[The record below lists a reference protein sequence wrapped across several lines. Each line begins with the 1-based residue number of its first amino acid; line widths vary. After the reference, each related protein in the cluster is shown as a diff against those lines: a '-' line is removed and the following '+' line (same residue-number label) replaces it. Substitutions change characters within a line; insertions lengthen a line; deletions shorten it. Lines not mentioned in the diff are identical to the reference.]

1 MPSIAQKIAPC
12 LWFDT
17 QAEEAARFYVS
28 VFLNAKLGRI
38 SHYGNEGQNIHGKA
52 SGMVMVAEF
61 TLEGQNFVALNG
73 GPHFTFDE
81 AVSFQV
87 FCETQDEI
95 DYYWSRLGD
104 GGKYGPCGWLKDR
117 FGLSWQ
123 VVPSVVPDM
132 MTDPDRAKSDRVMKA
147 ILQMKKID
155 LAVLRRAYDNAEP

>member
-17 QAEEAARFYVS
+17 QAEAARFYVS

-104 GGKYGPCGWLKDR
+104 GGEYGPCGWLKDR

>member
-73 GPHFTFDE
+73 EH
-81 AVSFQV
+81 
-87 FCETQDEI
+87 
-95 DYYWSRLGD
+95 
-104 GGKYGPCGWLKDR
+104 GPCGWLKDR

-155 LAVLRRAYDNAEP
+155 LAVLRRAYDDAEP